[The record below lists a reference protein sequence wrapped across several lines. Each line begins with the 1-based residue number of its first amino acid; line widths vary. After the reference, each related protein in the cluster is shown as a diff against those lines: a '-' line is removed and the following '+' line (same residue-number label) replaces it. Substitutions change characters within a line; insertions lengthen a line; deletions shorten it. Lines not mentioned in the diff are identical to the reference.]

1 MDCRVSLA
9 QIDPQLGNLKAN
21 LALHLAEVEAARKRG
36 ADLVVFPEQSLTGYF
51 LKDQTPDV
59 ARGTDCAELAALA
72 ERSHDI
78 TIGVGFVERARDG
91 RIYNSYALLED
102 GRVLDVHRKVHL
114 VTYGMFEES
123 RDVDDGGS
131 FEAIDSKLGRFG
143 VLVCEDMWHVAS
155 GYVHYLQGAD
165 AILVPSSSP
174 GRGVTDPRGGLRS
187 ARNWNTLIDASAL
200 FYQTWMVYVNRV
212 GVEDGITFGGGSRV
226 VDPEGEEVLAL
237 PVLEPASGE
246 ARLTTAALNRAR
258 LTTPLRRDEKPQ
270 IVTQAILQAD
280 LRERRSAF
288 RRKEGA
294 Q

>member
-21 LALHLAEVEAARKRG
+21 LALHLAEVEAARGRG
-36 ADLVVFPEQSLTGYF
+36 ADLVIFPEQSLTGYF
-51 LKDQTPDV
+51 LKDQTPDA
-59 ARGTDCAELAALA
+59 ARRLDCAELAALA

-91 RIYNSYALLED
+91 RLYNSYALLEN
-102 GRVLDVHRKVHL
+102 GALLGVHRKVHL

-123 RDVDDGGS
+123 RDVDEGS
-131 FEAIDSKLGRFG
+131 TFEAIDSKHGRFG
-143 VLVCEDMWHVAS
+143 VLVCEDMWHVAA
-155 GYVHYLQGAD
+155 GYVHFLQGVD

-187 ARNWNTLIDASAL
+187 ARTWNTLIDASAL

-237 PVLEPASGE
+237 PVLEPGSGE
-246 ARLTTAALNRAR
+246 ARLTSAALDRAR
-258 LTTPLRRDEKPQ
+258 LTTPLRRDEKPS
-270 IVTQAILQAD
+270 IVTQAIMQAD
-280 LRERRSAF
+280 FRERHAAF
-288 RRKEGA
+288 RRQERVP
-294 Q
+294 